1 MRCNETR
8 TTTTQG
14 TSVILPVFLWRIPAG
29 FPSPAE
35 DYTAGPIN
43 LNEHLIHHPNATF
56 LLRVSG
62 HSMQGAGIFD
72 GDEILVDR
80 AIPPSDGRIVVASV
94 NGELTVKRLR
104 LRIGHTPVLLPEN
117 PEFPAMELR
126 EGEECQIWGV
136 VARVLHQV

>member
-1 MRCNETR
+1 MLVTDNRAVTIL
-8 TTTTQG
+8 G
-14 TSVILPVFLWRIPAG
+14 TSIQVPVLLWKVPAG
-29 FPSPAE
+29 FPSPAG
-35 DYTAGPIN
+35 DYAAGPIN
-43 LNEHLIHHPNATF
+43 LNDYLIHHPEATF

-80 AIPPSDGRIVVASV
+80 ALTPSDGRIVVASV

-104 LRIGHTPVLLPEN
+104 LQQGRPPILLPEN
-117 PEFPAMELR
+117 PNFPPIVLR

-136 VARVLHQV
+136 VTRVLHQV

>member
-1 MRCNETR
+1 MLVTDNRAVTIL
-8 TTTTQG
+8 G
-14 TSVILPVFLWRIPAG
+14 TSIQVPVLLWKVPAG

-35 DYTAGPIN
+35 DYAAGPIN
-43 LNEHLIHHPNATF
+43 LNDYLIHHPEATF

-80 AIPPSDGRIVVASV
+80 AQTPSDGRIVVASV
-94 NGELTVKRLR
+94 NGEMTVKRLR
-104 LRIGHTPVLLPEN
+104 LRPGKPPILLPEN
-117 PEFPAMELR
+117 PDYPPIVLR

-136 VARVLHQV
+136 VTRVLHQV